1 MTDIN
6 AADLRDKLQRTEES
20 LEMQVRKCENLIS
33 FFTTQ
38 IQCLTD
44 ELETEKSWR
53 TNHLTKIVK
62 ALLCFE
68 AKLKN
73 DQKLIRSQLYEKDG
87 EINRLYREIVVL
99 RERYGDTSDL
109 SVDICEAAQYCP
121 TCRKE
126 YHLLET
132 KDVAIQV
139 YTNNYNISSITGR
152 NQCTTT
158 TNTGNLYL
166 SIYTRNKAGCTAR
179 RWCNVL
185 AISIVAPPDL
195 VRRFCVTVAE

>member
-1 MTDIN
+1 MTDIE
-6 AADLRDKLQRTEES
+6 AADLRVKLQNTEEN

-44 ELETEKSWR
+44 ELEIEKSWR
-53 TNHLTKIVK
+53 ANHLTKIVK

-73 DQKLIRSQLYEKDG
+73 DQKLIRRQLYEKDG

-99 RERYGDTSDL
+99 RERCGDTSNMNI
-109 SVDICEAAQYCP
+109 DICEVAQYCP

-132 KDVAIQV
+132 KNVAIQV
-139 YTNNYNISSITGR
+139 YTNM
-152 NQCTTT
+152 CAT
-158 TNTGNLYL
+158 TNTG
-166 SIYTRNKAGCTAR
+166 K
-179 RWCNVL
+179 
-185 AISIVAPPDL
+185 
-195 VRRFCVTVAE
+195 